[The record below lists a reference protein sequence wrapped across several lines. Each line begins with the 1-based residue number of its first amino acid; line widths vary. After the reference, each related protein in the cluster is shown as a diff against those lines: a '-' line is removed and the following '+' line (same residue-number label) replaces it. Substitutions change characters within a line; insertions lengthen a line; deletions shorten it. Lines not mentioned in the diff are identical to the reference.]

1 MNTTRRLVI
10 VSGVALSATWLV
22 SLTASAVSLTIAN
35 PTFESPTFADGGFT
49 TSITAA
55 QQGGYGW
62 NFIESSGIYNP
73 PAQDYTG
80 AAASGTPAG
89 ADGSHVG
96 WIAGTNGDFALYQR
110 LAGVDGMVGNGDD
123 PVLEPFTI
131 YTLSFAVGQRAAGNL
146 YGATAGGYDVQL
158 RAGPNVITASIVAQ
172 EVDAVALQPGSFIER
187 TIIWD
192 SALAN
197 SDHFGLPLTILLK
210 KPSGGSTAATDFD
223 NFRLD
228 ATLVPFTADFDAS
241 GVVDGADL
249 AVWNTGF
256 GASGT
261 AATPAQ
267 GDVDR
272 NLNINGADFL
282 QWQRRLGSG
291 MPAAHATAAVPE
303 PAAGLLLLV
312 AFAFIRAGR
321 THGKAIDRG
330 LGRC

>member
-1 MNTTRRLVI
+1 MNATRRLLI
-10 VSGVALSATWLV
+10 VSGVALSAPWLV
-22 SLTASAVSLTIAN
+22 RRAASAVSLTVAN
-35 PTFESPTFADGGFT
+35 SNFESPTFADGGFA

-55 QQGGYGW
+55 QQGGYDW
-62 NFIESSGIYNP
+62 NFIDSSGIYNP

-131 YTLSFAVGQRAAGNL
+131 YTLTFAVGQRAAGNL

-158 RAGPNVITASIVAQ
+158 RAGPNVITASIVAR
-172 EVDAVALQPGSFIER
+172 EADAVPLQPGNFIER
-187 TIIWD
+187 TIVFD

-197 SDHFGLPLTILLK
+197 PDHFGLPLTILLK
-210 KPSGGSTAATDFD
+210 KPSGGSIAATDFD

-228 ATLVPFTADFDAS
+228 ATVVPFTADFNGS

-249 AVWNTGF
+249 AVWNIGF

-282 QWQRRLGSG
+282 QWQRQSGSG
-291 MPAAHATAAVPE
+291 MPSARATAAIPE

-312 AFAFIRAGR
+312 NFTLTRAGR
-321 THGKAIDRG
+321 TRG
-330 LGRC
+330 NAVAWRP